1 MGKNP
6 LRTGIHSLK
15 AGSRKI
21 RKDYNASVSRALH
34 LAGISG
40 DWNILLGLGKII
52 SGLLSF
58 SGFVCVS
65 GFYTLRMV
73 FARYCALAG
82 VFMRWRIRRIEA
94 ENNRKEEEETS
105 DSNSCS
111 G

>member
-1 MGKNP
+1 MGNNP

-15 AGSRKI
+15 AGSRKM

-34 LAGISG
+34 LAG
-40 DWNILLGLGKII
+40 
-52 SGLLSF
+52 
-58 SGFVCVS
+58 
-65 GFYTLRMV
+65 
-73 FARYCALAG
+73 
-82 VFMRWRIRRIEA
+82 VFMRWRIRHIEA